1 MNFPQAPLITE
12 WPRITFS
19 ELESLEVEEGIVKIF
34 YKSFF
39 VVLRMPEIILR
50 SFTTL
55 LTEDVS

>member
-1 MNFPQAPLITE
+1 MNNLQTPLIAE
-12 WPRITFS
+12 WPKINFA
-19 ELESLEVEEGIVKIF
+19 ELENLEVEEGIVKIF

-50 SFTTL
+50 SFATL